1 NCQADAGSGVLDGGR
16 GGHDLAVVFV
26 GGGGDVL
33 RHRAAVGDVDG
44 DGRGRGRLDA
54 VVVGDGVV
62 EGVGGLAHRQ
72 RLEIRRR
79 GRVVGEGAVAIV
91 ADGGAVGA
99 ERIGGIAGG
108 QADAVA
114 GVLDGG
120 RGGHDLA
127 VVFVGGGG
135 DVLRHRAA
143 VGDVDGDG
151 RGRGR
156 LDAVVVGDGVVDGVG
171 EIGR

>member
-1 NCQADAGSGVLDGGR
+1 HRQRLEIRRRGRVVGEGAVAIVADGGAVGAERIGGIAGGQADAVAGVLDRGR

-54 VVVGDGVV
+54 VVVGHGVV

-114 GVLDGG
+114 GVLD
-120 RGGHDLA
+120 
-127 VVFVGGGG
+127 
-135 DVLRHRAA
+135 
-143 VGDVDGDG
+143 
-151 RGRGR
+151 RGR
-156 LDAVVVGDGVVDGVG
+156 
-171 EIGR
+171 